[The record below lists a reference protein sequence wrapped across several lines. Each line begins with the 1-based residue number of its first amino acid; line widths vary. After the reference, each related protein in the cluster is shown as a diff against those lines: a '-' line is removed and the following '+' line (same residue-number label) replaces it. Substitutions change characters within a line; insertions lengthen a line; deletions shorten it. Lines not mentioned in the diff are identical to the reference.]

1 MSDAWGPITEDRL
14 TRDVTLVQRKKGH
27 RFSSDDVIT
36 AFVAA
41 HTAPEAARVLDLG
54 CGIGSVLLH
63 LAWSLPQA
71 TLVGVEA
78 QEISYSLLC
87 ENIRRNDLGARV
99 TAHHGDIRD
108 GTRHLGLFP
117 LITGTPPYF
126 PPDTSVEAVDPQR
139 AYARIEFRGG
149 IEAYVHAGAEA
160 LAPDGA
166 LVLCGDAR
174 TDGRLRSAA
183 LEVGLHVVA
192 KTSVVAHA
200 PKPPLFAV
208 WTLRWTAAPE
218 VESTFTLRDEA
229 GRTTPDGARLRAFSG
244 FPPLVVSPSVLEV
257 P

>member
-41 HTAPEAARVLDLG
+41 HTAPEATRVLDLG

-63 LAWSLPQA
+63 LAWSLPDA
-71 TLVGVEA
+71 TLVGIEA
-78 QEISYSLLC
+78 QEMSFDLLT
-87 ENIRRNDLGARV
+87 ENVRRNHLGDRV
-99 TAHHGDIRD
+99 QIHHGDLRELRV
-108 GTRHLGLFP
+108 GTFDLV
-117 LITGTPPYF
+117 TGTPPYF
-126 PPDTSVEAVDPQR
+126 PPSTAVDAMDEQR
-139 AYARIEFRGG
+139 AFARIEYRGG

-174 TDGRLRSAA
+174 TDGRLRGAA
-183 LEVGLHVVA
+183 REVGLHVVA
-192 KTSVVAHA
+192 RTSVVAHA

-208 WTLRWTAAPE
+208 WTLRWTATPE

-244 FPPLVVSPSVLEV
+244 FPPLPV
-257 P
+257 PAAEEAP